1 MSISGPAQ
9 IIRQIHKQIRMESN
23 PSSGNFSE
31 AQMEAH
37 KISETTEL
45 GVEGNIAL
53 DTGVFDVLLN
63 SISKE
68 TGTKVFDLTDDAGL
82 IGLGES

>member
-1 MSISGPAQ
+1 
-9 IIRQIHKQIRMESN
+9 
-23 PSSGNFSE
+23 
-31 AQMEAH
+31 MEAH

-53 DTGVFDVLLN
+53 VTGVFDVFLK

-68 TGTKVFDLTDDAGL
+68 TGTTVFDLIDDAGL
-82 IGLGES
+82 IGLGEF